1 MGDMGSNQVT
11 KEEFITKEFDPFAD
25 NTSTKLNFPCKWQLK
40 IEKTLSMAFVVFEGT
55 LERLE
60 TAGEELVDV
69 PRMVISAKSTMT
81 DHSTTLELWDMCRI
95 VEVVFNC
102 DQENIKIKESWENI
116 GDVQEVIGSYIAENE
131 CLLVFDSQEQL
142 HKIASANNLE
152 VRVSTRGGYINL
164 SDDEEEKMQL
174 AFKMFYNQV
183 YDSEAFKDSLDSM
196 KEEAK
201 AEVAEAEKEGCFIA
215 TAVYGTDIHPNL
227 IVLRSF
233 RDNFLASFVLGRKFI
248 QFYYKRGP
256 KFALKVSSNKF
267 LKVIFTRLVDLGV
280 SIVKIF
286 KIG

>member
-1 MGDMGSNQVT
+1 
-11 KEEFITKEFDPFAD
+11 
-25 NTSTKLNFPCKWQLK
+25 
-40 IEKTLSMAFVVFEGT
+40 
-55 LERLE
+55 
-60 TAGEELVDV
+60 
-69 PRMVISAKSTMT
+69 
-81 DHSTTLELWDMCRI
+81 
-95 VEVVFNC
+95 
-102 DQENIKIKESWENI
+102 
-116 GDVQEVIGSYIAENE
+116 
-131 CLLVFDSQEQL
+131 
-142 HKIASANNLE
+142 
-152 VRVSTRGGYINL
+152 
-164 SDDEEEKMQL
+164 
-174 AFKMFYNQV
+174 
-183 YDSEAFKDSLDSM
+183 M